1 MHLRRE
7 YGMEMRADIDLG
19 KDIKAANY
27 SIRNKCKLHSPPL
40 SSIQEK
46 EDGANGGQ
54 RLWRGRRVL
63 SKSSQTRKGWDLRHR

>member
-27 SIRNKCKLHSPPL
+27 SIRNKCKLHSPPPL
-40 SSIQEK
+40 QYSGERGWSQWRPKTLERKKSAKQEFS
-46 EDGANGGQ
+46 N
-54 RLWRGRRVL
+54 
-63 SKSSQTRKGWDLRHR
+63 